1 MSDPKPE
8 FVVRLEGRGLLYVLL
23 VLSGLYAAWFLVVL
37 YGEREGF
44 GDDPGR
50 WALLPTFAWAFIGMG
65 LFAALIAYC
74 LALLTVRELP
84 GRSYQVEGD
93 VANLGSAPPTPSFLK
108 PQPESEPSTSGE
120 PPKA

>member
-8 FVVRLEGRGLLYVLL
+8 FVVRLERRGLLYTLL
-23 VLSGLYAAWFLVVL
+23 VLSVLYAVWFLVVV
-37 YGEREGF
+37 YGERQGF

-50 WALLPTFAWAFIGMG
+50 WALLPTFAWAFIGLG

-84 GRSYQVEGD
+84 GRAYQIEDAPADWGT
-93 VANLGSAPPTPSFLK
+93 SPPTPSFL
-108 PQPESEPSTSGE
+108 QPESEPE
-120 PPKA
+120 PRASDETPKA